1 MPCPALIAASR
12 RPGRS
17 TSRRPFVVCDKDGQ
31 ALGYFY
37 FWAHTEA
44 WQANSPQTASGSRW
58 RVSARIGR
66 PHPTSRLSGES

>member
-17 TSRRPFVVCDKDGQ
+17 TSRRPFVVCDKDGR

-37 FWAHTEA
+37 FEHEPGRRSDQAAQQGRGPAHRHQHR
-44 WQANSPQTASGSRW
+44 QAAAVAAQALGP
-58 RVSARIGR
+58 
-66 PHPTSRLSGES
+66 